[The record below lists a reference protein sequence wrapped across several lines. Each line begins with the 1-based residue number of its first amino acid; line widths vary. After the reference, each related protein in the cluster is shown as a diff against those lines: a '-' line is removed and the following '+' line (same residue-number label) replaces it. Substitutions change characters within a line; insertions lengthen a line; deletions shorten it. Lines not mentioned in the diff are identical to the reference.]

1 MSQNTETTDLS
12 ADGVESA
19 TSGSRDVASA
29 SPESAG
35 RSTDGASR
43 SASTDVDSQSAT
55 AESDGEEPPKGGSDG
70 EARSDEL
77 SLDHTFGILKN
88 QRRRRVLR
96 YLHETDGQVS
106 LSEVAEQ
113 IAAQENDKSV
123 KQISSAERKRV
134 YVGLYQ
140 CHLPKM
146 DSMEIV
152 SFNKPRG
159 TIELGEHAPDVYD
172 YIGVDDGDADPPW
185 HEYSIA
191 LSLCGAGVLVGAVA
205 VQPMT
210 AIPIIDIAVALIIAS
225 FLSYALVS
233 HTRERA
239 ETTTD
244 EGATEAVVDEEG
256 AETVADQGAT
266 ATATG
271 ERATEQ

>member
-1 MSQNTETTDLS
+1 MK
-12 ADGVESA
+12 AGGVESV
-19 TSGSRDVASA
+19 TNSSSDVASE

-35 RSTDGASR
+35 RSTDGASQ
-43 SASTDVDSQSAT
+43 STPTDVDSQSAT
-55 AESDGEEPPKGGSDG
+55 VESNGEEPQGVSDG

-77 SLDHTFGILKN
+77 SLDHTFSILKN

-96 YLHETDGQVS
+96 YLYETDGQVS

-159 TIELGEHAPDVYD
+159 TIELGKHAPDVYD

-185 HEYSIA
+185 HEYSLA
-191 LSLCGAGVLVGAVA
+191 LPLCGAGLLAGAVA

-210 AIPIIDIAVALIIAS
+210 AAPVIDIAVALIIAL

-233 HTRERA
+233 YTWGRA
-239 ETTTD
+239 ETT
-244 EGATEAVVDEEG
+244 ADEEG
-256 AETVADQGAT
+256 TETVVDQGAT
-266 ATATG
+266 
-271 ERATEQ
+271 EQ